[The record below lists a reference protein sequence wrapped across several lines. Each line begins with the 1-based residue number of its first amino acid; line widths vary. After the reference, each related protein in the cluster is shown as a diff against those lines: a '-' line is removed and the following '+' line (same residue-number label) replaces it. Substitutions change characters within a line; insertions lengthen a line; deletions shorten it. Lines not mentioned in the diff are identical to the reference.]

1 MDTTPSGPTGPDT
14 TAAPAPFDAALFR
27 ETLGH
32 YPTGVVVVTAI
43 DDTGAP
49 VGMVVGS
56 FTSVSLDPP
65 LVAYLPTRTS
75 GSYAR
80 LRTSRHFCVNVL
92 AADQQELCGRFASRA
107 EDKFAGVDWTP
118 AAHGSPVLPGA
129 VGWIECEVTEEL
141 DGGDHV
147 IVLGRVLDLAVQRPT
162 LPLLFFQGG
171 YGRFAL
177 PSPVAA
183 SDPELIEGAQMAE
196 AVREPLEALARE
208 LGADCSVMAR
218 VGDEAVFVAATKSG
232 GHEPG
237 SLAVGHRIPLI
248 PPVGTVFCAQAPDE
262 EVERWLARAKASEE
276 DRASFR
282 DNLAAVRRNGY
293 SLSLVPQS
301 PADRV
306 ALMSDYSGVDVLPV
320 HERRMRQ
327 MISESASLYEPVL
340 DPEQT
345 HDLHS
350 VIVPMPTEE
359 GHTRLA
365 LRLSALPRGA
375 SVAQVE
381 EWIAALTAVAPEGA
395 ERLRG
400 RAARDGVRL
409 G

>member
-1 MDTTPSGPTGPDT
+1 MTMETTH
-14 TAAPAPFDAALFR
+14 AFDPALFR

-32 YPTGVVVVTAI
+32 YPTGVVVVTAT
-43 DDTGAP
+43 DDTGSPA
-49 VGMVVGS
+49 GMVVGS

-65 LVAYLPTRTS
+65 LVAYLPSRTS

-92 AADQQELCGRFASRA
+92 AADQQDLCGRFASRA
-107 EDKFAGVDWTP
+107 DDKFAGVEWTP
-118 AAHGSPVLPGA
+118 AAHGSPILADA

-147 IVLGRVLDLAVQRPT
+147 IVVGRVLGLAVQRPT

-177 PSPVAA
+177 PSPVAS

-196 AVREPLEALARE
+196 VVREPLATLASD
-208 LGADCSVMAR
+208 LGAEFSIMAR
-218 VGDEAVFVAATKSG
+218 VGDEAVFVAASRG
-232 GHEPG
+232 GEYEPG
-237 SLAVGHRIPLI
+237 SPAVGHRIPLI
-248 PPVGTVFCAQAPDE
+248 PPVGTVFCAEAPDS
-262 EVERWLARAKASEE
+262 EVERWLGRAKASEE
-276 DRASFR
+276 DLASFR

-293 SLSLVPQS
+293 SISLVPQS

-306 ALMSDYSGVDVLPV
+306 ALMSDYSGVDVMPI
-320 HERRMRQ
+320 HERRIRQ

-340 DPEQT
+340 DPAVT

-350 VIVPMPTEE
+350 VIIPMPTDEPQ
-359 GHTRLA
+359 TRLA
-365 LRLSALPRGA
+365 LRLSRLPQGA

-381 EWIAALTAVAPEGA
+381 AWIEALRRVAHDGAV
-395 ERLRG
+395 RLRE
-400 RAARDGVRL
+400 RASRTP
-409 G
+409 